1 MESEELY
8 SLESQQQTQEVEEQQ
23 LENDLK
29 QLRQE
34 FSQSDSH
41 TWQVLETVAHDVSE
55 LSEHYVAQRV
65 RSKAELQAAE
75 KKLESVKNS
84 TRAKVAEL
92 QSIKTKKRQ
101 ARLSL
106 ESESKEIWQRSKEHI
121 RELKAESYQRDEQM
135 QKELA
140 HLEQSRSEFVAEASQ
155 SRERVIQMTR
165 MAEMPPDRP
174 DEAMLREV
182 LLRQQQELQE
192 LQKLRKH
199 HSRGKVTE
207 LLTELHAAKAH
218 AKNLAVKCE
227 DTWSKLTIEKRKAA
241 EFAAERCEAALEV
254 HAARGWLGR

>member
-23 LENDLK
+23 LENELK

-34 FSQSDSH
+34 LSQSDSH

-55 LSEHYVAQRV
+55 LSEHYVAQSM
-65 RSKAELQAAE
+65 RSKAELQVAE

-84 TRAKVAEL
+84 TCAKAAEL
-92 QSIKTKKRQ
+92 QSIKLKICQ

-121 RELKAESYQRDEQM
+121 RELKVESYQRDEQM

-140 HLEQSRSEFVAEASQ
+140 HLEKSRSEFIAEASR
-155 SRERVIQMTR
+155 SRERVTEMTR
-165 MAEMPPDRP
+165 MAEMP
-174 DEAMLREV
+174 EV
-182 LLRQQQELQE
+182 LLRQKQELQE

-199 HSRGKVTE
+199 HSNGKVTE
-207 LLTELHAAKAH
+207 LLTELHAAKEH

-227 DTWSKLTIEKRKAA
+227 DTWSKLTIEKRRAA
-241 EFAAERCEAALEV
+241 EFAAERCETALEV
-254 HAARGWLGR
+254 HAAR